1 MLKKVDRVK
10 EESMSERRGKNMNE
24 GGGKNQTEKEQERMN
39 SL

>member
-24 GGGKNQTEKEQERMN
+24 GGKKTKQKRNKKE
-39 SL
+39 

>member
-24 GGGKNQTEKEQERMN
+24 GGGKQTEKEQERMN